1 MQHHSTTR
9 QEAATA
15 TALVLTIVTEP
26 ESTPLAESFH
36 LHVASRNHKTAAHK
50 PFHQT
55 RRSTID
61 DNGGSYEGL

>member
-15 TALVLTIVTEP
+15 TALVLSVVATQEAQP
-26 ESTPLAESFH
+26 AAESFH
-36 LHVASRNHKTAAHK
+36 LHVASRNHKTTAHK
-50 PFHQT
+50 PYYQS